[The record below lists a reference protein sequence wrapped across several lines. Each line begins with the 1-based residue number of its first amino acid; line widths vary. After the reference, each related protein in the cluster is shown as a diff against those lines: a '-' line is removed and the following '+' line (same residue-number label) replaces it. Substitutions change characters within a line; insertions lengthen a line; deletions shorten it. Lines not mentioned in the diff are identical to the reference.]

1 MHYLDDYLTLGKKE
15 SDECARNLAIII
27 DCCKEL
33 GVPVKQEKVE
43 GPTTCLEFLWIILDT
58 ERMELRLSE
67 ERVCTLEALL
77 NHWILKKQCRKR
89 ELLSLIG
96 KLSHA
101 CRVVRV
107 GRIFLGRLIN
117 LSMQAARLYHWLH
130 LSIEARADL
139 AWWITFLSAW
149 NGRSMMGTTDTQ
161 SPEITFASDASG
173 AWGCGASWDNKWL
186 QLEWPEEWRARSI
199 AAKELVPIVLAC
211 AVWGE
216 QWQGKT
222 VLVWCD
228 NQIITGLSSKDPILM
243 HLLRLLYFFLALHS
257 IHLIAKHIPGINNVL
272 ADSLSRNSMQV
283 FRQLLPAAQP
293 NPTCIPDQLKRLLVT
308 DLNIWLS
315 PIWRAWLKASSQI
328 A

>member
-15 SDECARNLAIII
+15 SDECAGNLAIIT

-33 GVPVKQEKVE
+33 GVPLKQEKVE
-43 GPTTCLEFLWIILDT
+43 APTTCLEFLGIILDT

-77 NHWILKKQCRKR
+77 NHWILKKRCRKR

-107 GRIFLGRLIN
+107 GRIFVRRLIN
-117 LSMQAARLYHWLH
+117 LSMQAARLHHWLH

-139 AWWITFLSAW
+139 ACWITFLSAW
-149 NGRSMMGTTDTQ
+149 NRRSMIGTTDTQ
-161 SPEITFASDASG
+161 SPEITLASDASG

-186 QLEWPEEWRARSI
+186 QLEWSEEWRARSI

-222 VLVWCD
+222 VLV
-228 NQIITGLSSKDPILM
+228 
-243 HLLRLLYFFLALHS
+243 
-257 IHLIAKHIPGINNVL
+257 
-272 ADSLSRNSMQV
+272 
-283 FRQLLPAAQP
+283 
-293 NPTCIPDQLKRLLVT
+293 
-308 DLNIWLS
+308 
-315 PIWRAWLKASSQI
+315 
-328 A
+328 